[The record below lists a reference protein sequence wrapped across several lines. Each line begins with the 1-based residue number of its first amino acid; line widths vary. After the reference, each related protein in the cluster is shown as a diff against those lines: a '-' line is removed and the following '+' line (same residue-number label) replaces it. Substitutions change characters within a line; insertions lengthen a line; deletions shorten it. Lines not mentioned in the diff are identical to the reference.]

1 MFDMGFM
8 ELMVIGVLALLVLG
22 PERLPKAAR
31 TMGLIIG
38 RVRRSVS
45 NFQEDL
51 ERQARTEELK
61 AKLRD
66 PAATFLDE
74 DILNPASMR
83 KPNVTQETSQEKEP
97 ASTEST
103 PEQLTD
109 QAAEKTPELS
119 KKPSEEKPQ

>member
-83 KPNVTQETSQEKEP
+83 KPSVTQEASQEKEP
-97 ASTEST
+97 VSTETAS
-103 PEQLTD
+103 EQLTD
-109 QAAEKTPELS
+109 QAPEKTPELS

>member
-51 ERQARTEELK
+51 ERQARTEELR

-83 KPNVTQETSQEKEP
+83 KPNVTQEKEP
-97 ASTEST
+97 ASTETAS
-103 PEQLTD
+103 EQLTD

>member
-51 ERQARTEELK
+51 ERQACTEELK

>member
-74 DILNPASMR
+74 DILNAASMR

>member
-1 MFDMGFM
+1 MFNIGSF
-8 ELMVIGVLALLVLG
+8 EVLLICVFSLVILG

-83 KPNVTQETSQEKEP
+83 KPNVTQEASQEKEP

>member
-66 PAATFLDE
+66 PAATSDE

-83 KPNVTQETSQEKEP
+83 KPNVTQEASQEKEP
-97 ASTEST
+97 ASTETAS
-103 PEQLTD
+103 EQLTD

>member
-119 KKPSEEKPQ
+119 KKPSQEKPQ

>member
-1 MFDMGFM
+1 MGFM